1 MRLTIG
7 VVAVLFLWL
16 AYTAWPF
23 VVVYRLASAVQARD
37 VATVSQKID
46 FDALRA
52 SLTTQIVATY
62 LRLTGKT
69 GRPGSILEQF
79 ATGVAA
85 SVADPLVAKL
95 ISPGA
100 LLELLQNG
108 TAPGVFSNNVP
119 PVQGL
124 SSEALGGIWRAY
136 VNSEFGI
143 ARFFILVPVD
153 KPASDSFRLQ
163 FCLTGWTWKLC
174 GVELPQQ
181 LQVRLA
187 QEIIKAE
194 QR

>member
-1 MRLTIG
+1 MRVTIG
-7 VVAVLFLWL
+7 IAAVLFLWL
-16 AYTAWPF
+16 AYTVWPF
-23 VVVYRLASAVQARD
+23 VEVYRLAGAVQARD

-52 SLTTQIVATY
+52 SLTTQITATY
-62 LRLTGKT
+62 LRVTGKT
-69 GRPGSILEQF
+69 GRPGSILEQLV
-79 ATGVAA
+79 AGVAA
-85 SVADPLVAKL
+85 SVADALVAKL
-95 ISPGA
+95 ISPDA
-100 LLELLQNG
+100 LLDLLQNG
-108 TAPGVFSNNVP
+108 TPPGVFSNSVP

-124 SSEALGGIWRAY
+124 SSEALGSIWRAY